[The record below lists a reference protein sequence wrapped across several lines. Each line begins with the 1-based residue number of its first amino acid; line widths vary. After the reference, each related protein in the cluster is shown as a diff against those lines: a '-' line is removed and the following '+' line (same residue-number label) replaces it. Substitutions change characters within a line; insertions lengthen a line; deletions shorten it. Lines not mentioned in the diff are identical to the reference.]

1 MTDLIKLVI
10 GGSMGAGKTSAI
22 QTISGTPPVRTEAP
36 ITQDTLDNPDKTTTT
51 VAMDYGE
58 LPLDDG
64 RVLVIFGTPG
74 QTRYDFMCRILAK
87 GALGLLILIDHTARD
102 PVGDLHYYMSLFG
115 ELVEETGCVV
125 GITHVDLDPNV
136 SIDPYVAALGE
147 RAAYVPVRPMDPR
160 KEEDIVMALQ
170 LLLDALDAADAY
182 CEVNS

>member
-1 MTDLIKLVI
+1 MIDLIKLVI

-36 ITQDTLDNPDKTTTT
+36 ITQETLDNPDKTTTT

-74 QTRYDFMCRILAK
+74 QVRYDFMCRILAK
-87 GALGLLILIDHTARD
+87 GALGLLILIDHTAKD
-102 PVGDLHYYMSLFG
+102 PVGDLLYYLGLFG
-115 ELVEETGCVV
+115 ELVEETGCVI
-125 GITHVDLDPNV
+125 GITHVDLDPDA
-136 SIDPYVAALGE
+136 SLEPYEAALGTH
-147 RAAYVPVRPMDPR
+147 AANVPVRAMDPR

-170 LLLDALDAADAY
+170 LLLDALDEADSY
-182 CEVNS
+182 CEVLA